1 MKILLA
7 NIGVSEV
14 NGAFTMELMAPLWKK
29 NFDLVRR
36 PDTEIVLRTS
46 QWGVL
51 GMDGLFHPAMNA
63 LNTQLVFQIAKNA
76 DKEGFDAVMVTC
88 FGDPYLQQLRAYL
101 DIPVIGIGETS
112 LKMASMMGKRFGVVH
127 VNEAVL
133 DEGREQV
140 EGYGLGKYFA
150 GIVATTEKGPD
161 QVMAMKNARGAI
173 KAFTEC
179 GRQLIAMGAE
189 VLVPACGLMS
199 PSLRMAAGCEEEYP
213 DGFTSVDGVPI
224 FDVLGCSL
232 KYTEMMVD
240 LKRAG
245 ENWIS
250 RKRTYALPTQT
261 MLDSGYMTLE
271 DERIKY
277 WDVKLF

>member
-14 NGAFTMELMAPLWKK
+14 NGEFTTKLMAPLWKK
-29 NFDLVRR
+29 NFGLVRR
-36 PDTEIVLRTS
+36 EDTEIVLRTS
-46 QWGVL
+46 EWGIL
-51 GMDGLFHPAMNA
+51 GMDGMFNPAMNA

-88 FGDPYLQQLRAYL
+88 FGDPYLQQLRGFL
-101 DIPVIGIGETS
+101 DIPVVGIGEAS
-112 LKMASMMGKRFGVVH
+112 YKMASMMGKRFGVVH

-133 DEGREQV
+133 DEAREQI
-140 EGYGLGKYFA
+140 ESYGMTKYFA
-150 GIVATTEKGPD
+150 GIVPTTESGPE
-161 QVMAMKNARGAI
+161 QVMAMKDARGAI
-173 KAFTEC
+173 RAFTEC
-179 GRQLIAMGAE
+179 GRKLIAMGAE
-189 VLVPACGLMS
+189 VLIPACGLMS
-199 PSLRMAAGCEEEYP
+199 PSLRMASGCEDEYP
-213 DGFTSVDGVPI
+213 DGFTNVDGVPI

-232 KYTEMMVD
+232 KYTEMLVD

-245 ENWIS
+245 ENWVS
-250 RKRTYALPTQT
+250 RKGAYALPTQA

-277 WDVKLF
+277 WDVQLF